1 YLRRAMEVMS
11 IRTNEGLFNTG
22 GLIYLI
28 GAILTFIIIGIFII
42 MIAWIVIGV
51 ALISVKE
58 FR

>member
-1 YLRRAMEVMS
+1 MEVMS

-28 GAILTFIIIGIFII
+28 GAILTFIIIGIFIT

-51 ALISVKE
+51 ALLSVKE
-58 FR
+58 PSK